1 MKEWLLIVWFGTTTN
16 LQVLDRYPTERSC
29 KEAMV
34 AARENIDSK
43 FNLECTSDLR
53 EGRSA
58 LPPRNIGGG
67 GIAK

>member
-29 KEAMV
+29 KEGML

-58 LPPRNIGGG
+58 LPARGMGQ